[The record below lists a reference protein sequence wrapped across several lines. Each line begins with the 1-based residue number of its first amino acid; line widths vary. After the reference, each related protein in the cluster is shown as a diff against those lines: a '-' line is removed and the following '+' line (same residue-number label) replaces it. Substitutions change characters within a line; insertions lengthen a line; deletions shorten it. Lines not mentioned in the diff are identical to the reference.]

1 MCFELKFENLD
12 VSHYLAQAFWPIASK
27 KLQPYMID
35 WSDQELKSI
44 LARVFF
50 NITSLLG

>member
-1 MCFELKFENLD
+1 MCFELKFENID

-35 WSDQELKSI
+35 WSDQKLKSKGCSKKKWT
-44 LARVFF
+44 LV
-50 NITSLLG
+50 

>member
-35 WSDQELKSI
+35 WSDQKLKSI
-44 LARVFF
+44 LA
-50 NITSLLG
+50 